1 MRDTM
6 KPGVTYSETITV
18 DADRTISF
26 LGDELRVYATP
37 SMVHDVEYAGVKL
50 TEPHLEDGEGTVGV
64 HISIDHLAATPL
76 GEDVSIHLEVI
87 EVDGPR
93 IVIKVQVHEALDLVG
108 KGTHVRFT
116 IDVARQAERLLKKKD
131 AIARARD

>member
-18 DADRTISF
+18 DAGRTISF

-50 TEPHLEDGEGTVGV
+50 TEPHLEAGEGTVGV
-64 HISIDHLAATPL
+64 HIAMDHLAATPL
-76 GEDVSIHLEVI
+76 GEDVTVHLEVV
-87 EVDGPR
+87 EVDGPK
-93 IVIKVQVHEALDLVG
+93 IVIATEVRDALDLVG

-116 IDVARQAERLLKKKD
+116 IDVARQALRLQKKRE
-131 AIARARD
+131 ALAEARG